1 MRRVAVYTMSR
12 NYYEVAIPAIK
23 SLLINGAPDL
33 IYILV
38 EDDYVPID
46 LPKVKFINMAR
57 QNIFWQQGPN
67 FTSRWTYM
75 AMMKVALFKVLEDE
89 DRVLS
94 LDCDTFVVRDIS
106 ELWELPIDDYYL
118 AAGKEPGKSRPD
130 FMSINGG
137 VMLQNLAKLRDGKGE
152 DLIIAMNTTRL
163 AFVDQ
168 DAISEL
174 CQGGI
179 LELPPEFNVHPWAV
193 RTNKEPAIIH
203 YAAIR
208 DWTKQPLYLKYKRAE
223 VST

>member
-12 NYYEVAIPAIK
+12 NYYEIAIPAIK
-23 SLLINGAPDL
+23 SLLINGKPDVVYA
-33 IYILV
+33 IV

-46 LPKVKFINMAR
+46 MPKVKFINMAH
-57 QNIFWQQGPN
+57 QSFFKPEGPN
-67 FTSRWTYM
+67 YCSQWTYM
-75 AMMKVALFKVLEDE
+75 AMMRVALFKVLDDE

-118 AAGKEPGKSRPD
+118 AAGKEPGKSLPD

-137 VMLQNLAKLRDGKGE
+137 VMLQNLEKLRDGKGD
-152 DLIIAMNTTRL
+152 DLIMALNTTHYD
-163 AFVDQ
+163 FVDQ
-168 DAISEL
+168 DAISDL

-208 DWTKQPLYLKYKRAE
+208 DWSKQPLYLQFKNTE
-223 VST
+223 VKA